1 MDTGTSSLFSQLL
14 SMVDRNEF
22 RRLVSQTGSEDRSK
36 GFQSWDHF
44 VSMLFCQLFVL
55 HWGLRRSTP
64 MSFPLRTDKSAY

>member
-14 SMVDRNEF
+14 SLVDRNDF

-44 VSMLFCQLFVL
+44 VSMLFCQLGGE
-55 HWGLRRSTP
+55 WGQTFKLNIWEVG
-64 MSFPLRTDKSAY
+64 A